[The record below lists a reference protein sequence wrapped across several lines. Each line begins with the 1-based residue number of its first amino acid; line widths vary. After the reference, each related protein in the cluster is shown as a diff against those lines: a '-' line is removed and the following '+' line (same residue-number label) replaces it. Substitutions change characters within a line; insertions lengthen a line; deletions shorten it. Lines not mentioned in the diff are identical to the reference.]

1 MTDVPSSPRG
11 PFPTCDLLGM
21 SLAQTD
27 RKSLLD
33 YIFGRLAGGHGGWL
47 VTANLDFLRR
57 HAREPEAR
65 ELYAAA
71 DLRVADGFPLVW
83 AARLQGDRLPERITG
98 ADLVWLVAERAA
110 LDGRS
115 IFLLGGDADSASR
128 AIKVLQ
134 GRWPALKVV
143 GSASPT
149 VDRVPTP
156 AQVAALRE
164 EIVSPPEIMLV
175 AMGSPKQE
183 NLIQAL
189 RSALPATWMI
199 GVGATF
205 SFVAGD
211 IRRAPQI
218 IQRMNL
224 EWFWRLSHE
233 PRRLFKRYIIED
245 LPFAFELFAGAVA
258 RGLRRRLR
266 SKTS

>member
-1 MTDVPSSPRG
+1 MTDVPSSLG
-11 PFPTCDLLGM
+11 DPFPTCDLLGM
-21 SLAQTD
+21 SLAQTN
-27 RKSLLD
+27 RQSLLD

-57 HAREPEAR
+57 HVREPGAR

-83 AARLQGDRLPERITG
+83 AARMQGDRLPERITG

-115 IFLLGGDADSASR
+115 IFFLGGDSDSASR
-128 AIKVLQ
+128 AVKVLQ
-134 GRWPALKVV
+134 SRWPTLKVA
-143 GSASPT
+143 GSASPN

-156 AQVAALRE
+156 AQLESLRQ
-164 EIVSPPEIMLV
+164 EIVSPPELMLV

-183 NLIQAL
+183 NLIQGL
-189 RSALPATWMI
+189 RSAMPATWMI

-211 IRRAPQI
+211 IRRAPQVV
-218 IQRMNL
+218 QRMNL

-245 LPFAFELFAGAVA
+245 LPFAFELFASAMA
-258 RGLRRRLR
+258 RGLSRRLGAK
-266 SKTS
+266 SG